1 MADRFG
7 DSPCLPTW
15 FLRKATASSL
25 EHRSVCHVQSLRCG
39 VLVCHAVD
47 TASLATCFLL
57 GRLFGV
63 ATLVGFG
70 EKRCR
75 KNLPLCAASFLM
87 NRREIVSTAMDTAIS
102 QLDAILNPL
111 GFVWHSDGVSL
122 SHNGPFAHGHYVESD
137 TRIGLS
143 CRDGIDNIIYMHS
156 FITKHHCS
164 TETEKYCVSHSG
176 LMRYLGDVDTC
187 HLVTGDD
194 IPNVVVARDGGNA
207 LDALLYD
214 LTNSFVPLFR
224 DRLDDFHN
232 AMRQGS
238 RSYDIA

>member
-1 MADRFG
+1 ME
-7 DSPCLPTW
+7 P
-15 FLRKATASSL
+15 
-25 EHRSVCHVQSLRCG
+25 RSVCNVGRF
-39 VLVCHAVD
+39 VDVFWVCRAAD
-47 TASLATCFLL
+47 TASLATWFLF
-57 GRLFGV
+57 GKLFGV
-63 ATLVGFG
+63 AALFDFG